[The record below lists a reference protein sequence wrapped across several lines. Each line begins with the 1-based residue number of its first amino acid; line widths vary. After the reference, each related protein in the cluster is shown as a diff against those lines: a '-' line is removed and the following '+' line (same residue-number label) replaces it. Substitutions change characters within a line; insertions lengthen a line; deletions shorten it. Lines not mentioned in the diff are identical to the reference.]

1 MPPWQMH
8 FSKYQNLTFI
18 LYFTTI
24 EKQVL
29 PISLI
34 GTGVSARGSIALT
47 LSGNT
52 FALIGF
58 VMF

>member
-1 MPPWQMH
+1 MH

-29 PISLI
+29 RLIPISLI